1 MYLISCDPG
10 ISGAF
15 AIFENNK
22 LIDCV
27 NIKKTKDINAK
38 NIIDFHRTISG
49 SRTEKVVLLSATLY
63 HSPQV

>member
-22 LIDCV
+22 PVDCV
-27 NIKKTKDINAK
+27 NKKDK
-38 NIIDFHRTISG
+38 R
-49 SRTEKVVLLSATLY
+49 Y
-63 HSPQV
+63 